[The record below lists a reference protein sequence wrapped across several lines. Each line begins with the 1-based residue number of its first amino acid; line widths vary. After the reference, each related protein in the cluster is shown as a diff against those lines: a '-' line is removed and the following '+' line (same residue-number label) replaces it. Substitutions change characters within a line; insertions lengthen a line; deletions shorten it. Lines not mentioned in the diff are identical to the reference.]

1 MIKLI
6 TYLSFCIAIGIVN
19 THAQNIAGIQHM
31 LDSAYAKTP
40 FYGNILITKN
50 NKILFEK
57 SYGYADALNAK
68 PLTNENAFQIASVS
82 KQFTAYGIM
91 ILKNKG
97 LLDYDSFVCKYLS
110 NFPYKNITV
119 RHLLTHT
126 AGLPN
131 FWDDIRPHLDT
142 TKANGIKEVLA
153 YIIQHKMPLLAEPG
167 TKFQY
172 ADIGYD
178 FLANI
183 IENISGLSYEAF
195 MHKNIFKPL
204 KMKNT
209 YAYMGTDIRNIK
221 NNKLAIGHTFD
232 NGKFAYA
239 HLQAKYNFVYYLGNF
254 YGDGSMVST
263 ARDLAIWHKA
273 LSDCKLLPCNIQEEA
288 ITEPVFNN
296 EVFYA
301 RTKPNVGYGF
311 GWFIKRTPTGK
322 WVYHSGGHPGNS
334 HIVYRLLDKDITFI
348 FLSNAETPNIKTLRN
363 NILPLLQ

>member
-1 MIKLI
+1 MKPI
-6 TYLSFCIAIGIVN
+6 TFILFWIAIGMVN
-19 THAQNIAGIQHM
+19 GHAQNMDSIQYV
-31 LDSAYAKTP
+31 LDSTYLKTP
-40 FYGNILITKN
+40 FFGNILITKN
-50 NKILFEK
+50 NKIIFEK

-68 PLTNENAFQIASVS
+68 PLTAENAFQIASIS

-91 ILKNKG
+91 ILKSKG
-97 LLDYDSFVCKYLS
+97 LLDYDSFVCKYIL

-142 TKANGIKEVLA
+142 TKANGNNEVLA
-153 YIIQHKMPLLAEPG
+153 YIIQHKMPLLSEPG

-183 IENISGLSYEAF
+183 IENISGLSYQTF

-209 YAYMGTDIRNIK
+209 FAYMGTDIRKIRNK
-221 NNKLAIGHTFD
+221 KLAIGHTFD

-239 HLQAKYNFVYYLGNF
+239 HLQPKYNFVYYLGNF

-263 ARDLAIWHKA
+263 AKDMAIWHKA
-273 LSDCKLLPCNIQEEA
+273 LTDCTLLPCNIQEEA
-288 ITEPVFNN
+288 IIEPVFNQQ
-296 EVFYA
+296 VFYA
-301 RTKPNVGYGF
+301 RTNPNIGYGF

-334 HIVYRLLDKDITFI
+334 HIVYRLLDKDMTFV
-348 FLSNAETPNIKTLRN
+348 FLSNAETSNLKILRN
-363 NILPLLQ
+363 RILQLLP